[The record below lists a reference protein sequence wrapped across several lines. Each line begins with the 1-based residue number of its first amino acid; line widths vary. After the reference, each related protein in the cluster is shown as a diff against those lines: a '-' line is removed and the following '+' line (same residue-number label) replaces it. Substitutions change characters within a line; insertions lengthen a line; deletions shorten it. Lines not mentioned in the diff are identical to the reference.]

1 MPQSTRVSRH
11 GFKAI
16 LARQRGVP
24 PETGPS
30 FGIWS
35 PNRRRD
41 EEVLSHPT
49 RPPAGAYRFAPDPIA
64 ASPTLQDQRDWWL
77 DPAVH
82 QAKRESSMPD
92 RAENDFAIVRAVA
105 RVVPLRAVNAKK
117 ARAQQPLAMA
127 NRVEVRPCRTEPK
140 PTVAEK
146 ALTRC

>member
-1 MPQSTRVSRH
+1 
-11 GFKAI
+11 
-16 LARQRGVP
+16 
-24 PETGPS
+24 
-30 FGIWS
+30 
-35 PNRRRD
+35 
-41 EEVLSHPT
+41 
-49 RPPAGAYRFAPDPIA
+49 
-64 ASPTLQDQRDWWL
+64 
-77 DPAVH
+77 
-82 QAKRESSMPD
+82 MPD